1 MLKWY
6 IFLLF
11 NICTYGDNFTTTSE
25 SYTDMIHIPEYYG
38 FGSGSTSTSGSG
50 STSGFDPGSTS
61 TPGFDPGSG
70 STSGFDPGSTSTPGF
85 DPGSG
90 STSGFDPGS
99 GSNKSIVI
107 HHNKSNKETDLRSKV
122 IYGVSILLFS
132 VSIFFILYGLYV
144 TPKPTKT
151 DETIEVHT
159 FTNPLFNFDD
169 LDENDDEPLYQP
181 NVGIPKYAMYND
193 NFDYDFSDTEI

>member
-11 NICTYGDNFTTTSE
+11 NICTYGDNFTTTSQ

-38 FGSGSTSTSGSG
+38 FGSGSASTSGSG
-50 STSGFDPGSTS
+50 SA
-61 TPGFDPGSG
+61 
-70 STSGFDPGSTSTPGF
+70 SGFDPGSTSTPGF

>member
-11 NICTYGDNFTTTSE
+11 NICTYGDNFTTKSQ
-25 SYTDMIHIPEYYG
+25 SYTDMIHIPEYY
-38 FGSGSTSTSGSG
+38 
-50 STSGFDPGSTS
+50 
-61 TPGFDPGSG
+61 
-70 STSGFDPGSTSTPGF
+70 
-85 DPGSG
+85 GSG

-107 HHNKSNKETDLRSKV
+107 HHDEPNKESDIKSKV

-132 VSIFFILYGLYV
+132 VSVFFILYGLYF

-151 DETIEVHT
+151 DETIETHS
-159 FTNPLFNFDD
+159 FSNPLFNFDD

-181 NVGIPKYAMYND
+181 NIGIPKYAMYND
-193 NFDYDFSDTEI
+193 DFDYDFYESEI